1 MIGRIGQVGQ
11 IGQAGMAPPPLPSP
25 AGRGRGGWGL
35 ATTALAVALA
45 FALQPSAIA
54 LQRVVKDDFEGYAS
68 QEALGR
74 SWFGT
79 GVVVEDGLNHTP
91 GGKRAIVAPARKG
104 SMSLRRTLS
113 ETPSLGRVG
122 IWVHDNGEPAEA
134 WSLTVGNGVTGDTL
148 TVYTVPWSP
157 SGGKQLNLMQQ
168 VSRVPKI
175 GEPSGS
181 DREPGWH
188 RLEMEWAKD
197 GCRVMIN
204 SRQAW
209 TSADL
214 TEGFTYVEVGRIWG
228 EDQPYEARH
237 TVAWDDLDVR
247 LQGEPDRED
256 MGPIAALVRKPD
268 YAHGVLRQGAWRDRP
283 LDGRSFWAMNYFGGD
298 APGGRP
304 AKEVLEAARLYGLG
318 DAWYTWGNF
327 DESDMNHLRQYAS
340 DPGPL
345 LVTTDPEGMQRL
357 TYRVTPDREARIA
370 ELDAV
375 RKGRLVAALHGE
387 WDNAMDHFFGGYP
400 SGTDTRKQAYEAWR
414 EHYGTVLENCKG
426 RIVSVNGYGFYQHYA
441 AEWGSDRLVGVEVC
455 ENIPG
460 TQPHFAFTRGAARQY
475 GLSWYAQMSPWFAGT
490 ILSYDRFSPWKP
502 GHGSGTWGPTHGH
515 SVNMLER
522 HWYAAWLGGANAVC
536 AEANG
541 WNAFDLYNADGT
553 PKLSPLGEAWRKF
566 VAFAN
571 KNRDR
576 GIAVTPFAAVLDR
589 YNGFNGGEMPWRRFE
604 RTQGDE
610 MATDLFNQFY
620 PGTFDRGLMARNQ
633 GYLTPTPYGDTLDAL
648 LSDASIEILASYPVI
663 FCVGDF
669 EQDAGFAA
677 RLREAAR
684 RGSTVVIHRQH
695 ARGPLAGVLKAEGAR
710 RMEGL
715 SAVKVGKGLVLVI
728 EREPLR
734 APRSLTK
741 ALARAVLPFEIR
753 GRAQCTLARTQTGW
767 MIGLIN
773 NDGVYKPSP
782 TSAAVVDPTAATKAT
797 LVFPTGW
804 SGQIADLT
812 RGARLSLLTP
822 RSSPGRR
829 SVEVTLGPGEVR
841 VLRVTEPVRKAR

>member
-1 MIGRIGQVGQ
+1 M
-11 IGQAGMAPPPLPSP
+11 
-25 AGRGRGGWGL
+25 

-304 AKEVLEAARLYGLG
+304 AKE
-318 DAWYTWGNF
+318 
-327 DESDMNHLRQYAS
+327 
-340 DPGPL
+340 
-345 LVTTDPEGMQRL
+345 
-357 TYRVTPDREARIA
+357 
-370 ELDAV
+370 
-375 RKGRLVAALHGE
+375 
-387 WDNAMDHFFGGYP
+387 
-400 SGTDTRKQAYEAWR
+400 
-414 EHYGTVLENCKG
+414 
-426 RIVSVNGYGFYQHYA
+426 
-441 AEWGSDRLVGVEVC
+441 
-455 ENIPG
+455 
-460 TQPHFAFTRGAARQY
+460 
-475 GLSWYAQMSPWFAGT
+475 
-490 ILSYDRFSPWKP
+490 
-502 GHGSGTWGPTHGH
+502 
-515 SVNMLER
+515 
-522 HWYAAWLGGANAVC
+522 
-536 AEANG
+536 
-541 WNAFDLYNADGT
+541 
-553 PKLSPLGEAWRKF
+553 
-566 VAFAN
+566 
-571 KNRDR
+571 
-576 GIAVTPFAAVLDR
+576 
-589 YNGFNGGEMPWRRFE
+589 
-604 RTQGDE
+604 
-610 MATDLFNQFY
+610 
-620 PGTFDRGLMARNQ
+620 
-633 GYLTPTPYGDTLDAL
+633 
-648 LSDASIEILASYPVI
+648 
-663 FCVGDF
+663 
-669 EQDAGFAA
+669 
-677 RLREAAR
+677 
-684 RGSTVVIHRQH
+684 
-695 ARGPLAGVLKAEGAR
+695 
-710 RMEGL
+710 
-715 SAVKVGKGLVLVI
+715 
-728 EREPLR
+728 
-734 APRSLTK
+734 
-741 ALARAVLPFEIR
+741 
-753 GRAQCTLARTQTGW
+753 
-767 MIGLIN
+767 
-773 NDGVYKPSP
+773 
-782 TSAAVVDPTAATKAT
+782 
-797 LVFPTGW
+797 
-804 SGQIADLT
+804 
-812 RGARLSLLTP
+812 
-822 RSSPGRR
+822 
-829 SVEVTLGPGEVR
+829 
-841 VLRVTEPVRKAR
+841 